1 MSKKIASLRVFNLR
15 MAALH
20 IAQAVLVIV
29 LTWDFSSWASKTG
42 GGIRELSASILRF
55 DEATQSLVT
64 DTRPLFDID
73 VAMLVALFLAI
84 SGFAHY
90 WIATIGRKSYENNLK
105 KGINK
110 FRWYEY
116 SVSASIMM
124 VLIAML
130 SGIFDTGTLL
140 AIFGLTAVM
149 NLAGLIMEVH
159 NQKTDWLSYNVG
171 VIAGIVPWLVVG
183 IALWASETTPGVDI
197 PTFVY
202 GIYGSLFLFFNSFAI
217 NMVLQ
222 YKKVGKWADY
232 LYGERVY
239 IVLSLVAKSAL
250 AWQIYAGT
258 LQP

>member
-1 MSKKIASLRVFNLR
+1 

-20 IAQAVLVIV
+20 IAQALLVIF
-29 LTWDFSSWASKTG
+29 LTWDFSEWVNKSDGA
-42 GGIRELSASILRF
+42 IRTINASILRF
-55 DEATQSLVT
+55 DEASQSLVQ
-64 DTRPLFDID
+64 DTRALFDID
-73 VAMLVALFLAI
+73 IAMLVALFLAI

-90 WIATIGRKSYENNLK
+90 WIATIGNKTYEKNLK

-130 SGIFDTGTLL
+130 SGIFDAGTLL

-149 NLAGLIMEVH
+149 NLCGLLMEVH
-159 NQKTDWLSYNVG
+159 NQTTEKTNWLSYNIG
-171 VIAGIVPWLVVG
+171 VLAGIVPWLVVG

-202 GIYGSLFLFFNSFAI
+202 WIYVSLFLFFNSFAI

-222 YKKVGKWADY
+222 YRKTGKWSEY
-232 LYGERVY
+232 LYGEKVY